1 MAEGMKGRLARG
13 QERGV
18 TLIEVLAAIGIIA
31 VLVTLVMKN
40 GSAFLDRGRAVK
52 CTANLRQISAAM
64 SIYQSDNNG
73 LCPPVR
79 AAAPDNT
86 YWYQVL
92 APYLEGTLKSPTSS
106 VGDTRDVAKV
116 FRCPTARR
124 DFGAPSDEAI
134 YRSYMAT
141 DYMRSRDSSNTKDW
155 SIPIRVTSIAKPA
168 STLFLV
174 DGAKTSSG
182 TDYACD
188 SGQSYASAKIS
199 YRHAKRTSALFCDGH
214 VAFLTATDITKDMWD
229 SP

>member
-1 MAEGMKGRLARG
+1 MAGEKGERLARAH
-13 QERGV
+13 EKGV

-31 VLVTLVMKN
+31 VLATLVVKN
-40 GSAFLDRGRAVK
+40 GGAFLDRGRAVK
-52 CTANLRQISAAM
+52 CSANLRQISAAM

-73 LCPPVR
+73 QCPPVR
-79 AAAPDNT
+79 AAAPDLS

-92 APYLEGTLKSPTSS
+92 APYMEGTLKSPTSN
-106 VGDTRDVAKV
+106 VGDARDVAKIL
-116 FRCPTARR
+116 RCPSARQ

-141 DYMRSRDSSNTKDW
+141 DYMRGRDSTNTKDW
-155 SIPIRVTSIAKPA
+155 SVPIRVTSIAKPA
-168 STLFLV
+168 STIFLV

-199 YRHAKRTSALFCDGH
+199 YRHTKRTSALFCDGH
-214 VAFLTATDITKDMWD
+214 VAFLTAADITKDMWD